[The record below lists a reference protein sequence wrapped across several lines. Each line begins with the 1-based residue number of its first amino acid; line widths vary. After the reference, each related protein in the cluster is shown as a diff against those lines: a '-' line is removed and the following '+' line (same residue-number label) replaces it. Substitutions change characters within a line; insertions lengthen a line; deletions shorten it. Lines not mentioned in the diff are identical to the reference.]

1 MPIKGTRPIG
11 EDVDDAKDAAEHVM
25 IVDLERNDLSRVC
38 RVGSVRWPKLMVQRE
53 LAGVTHLV
61 STVEGR
67 LLPGV
72 GLAEILRATFPGGS
86 ITGAPKIAA
95 IDHIARLEPVG
106 RGAAMGALGT
116 IHANGDFELAL
127 TIRTFAVADGRIHLW
142 VGGGI
147 VWDSEPEAEIEESW
161 VKARPLLAA
170 VGSQGRGLT
179 LLAVAVAG
187 RGLVDPEAAV
197 FRADDEALLR
207 GSVAFETVRTYRG
220 APFLLDRHLRR
231 FNFSIDAL
239 ALPAADGVEE
249 LVELVIGV
257 APPDHVLRL
266 YRTDQQLVAT
276 VAGLPDNLEDLRR
289 RGLALQSVDI
299 GAPAPLLAGAKTT
312 SYGEAFAARRLAER
326 EGADEALL
334 VADGLVLEAATANIW
349 WRSGDELRTPAARPG
364 VLPGVTRE
372 LVLELE
378 AATEGVFPL
387 TDLEQADEAFI
398 TSSIREVM
406 PVVALDGKRVGDGV
420 PGPAAARLQAA
431 LRLRSQG

>member
-1 MPIKGTRPIG
+1 MP
-11 EDVDDAKDAAEHVM
+11 
-25 IVDLERNDLSRVC
+25 
-38 RVGSVRWPKLMVQRE
+38 
-53 LAGVTHLV
+53 
-61 STVEGR
+61 
-67 LLPGV
+67 
-72 GLAEILRATFPGGS
+72 
-86 ITGAPKIAA
+86 
-95 IDHIARLEPVG
+95 
-106 RGAAMGALGT
+106 
-116 IHANGDFELAL
+116 
-127 TIRTFAVADGRIHLW
+127 
-142 VGGGI
+142 
-147 VWDSEPEAEIEESW
+147 
-161 VKARPLLAA
+161 
-170 VGSQGRGLT
+170 
-179 LLAVAVAG
+179 
-187 RGLVDPEAAV
+187 
-197 FRADDEALLR
+197 
-207 GSVAFETVRTYRG
+207 
-220 APFLLDRHLRR
+220 
-231 FNFSIDAL
+231 
-239 ALPAADGVEE
+239 ALPD
-249 LVELVIGV
+249 
-257 APPDHVLRL
+257 D
-266 YRTDQQLVAT
+266 
-276 VAGLPDNLEDLRR
+276 LEDLRR

-349 WRSGDELRTPAARPG
+349 WRRGDELRTPAARPG

>member
-1 MPIKGTRPIG
+1 M
-11 EDVDDAKDAAEHVM
+11 
-25 IVDLERNDLSRVC
+25 
-38 RVGSVRWPKLMVQRE
+38 
-53 LAGVTHLV
+53 
-61 STVEGR
+61 
-67 LLPGV
+67 
-72 GLAEILRATFPGGS
+72 
-86 ITGAPKIAA
+86 
-95 IDHIARLEPVG
+95 
-106 RGAAMGALGT
+106 
-116 IHANGDFELAL
+116 
-127 TIRTFAVADGRIHLW
+127 
-142 VGGGI
+142 
-147 VWDSEPEAEIEESW
+147 
-161 VKARPLLAA
+161 
-170 VGSQGRGLT
+170 T

-187 RGLVDPEAAV
+187 RGLVDPEAPV

-207 GSVAFETVRTYRG
+207 GGVAFETVRSYRG
-220 APFLLDRHLRR
+220 VPFLLDRHIRR
-231 FNFSIDAL
+231 FMFSIDAL

-249 LVELVIGV
+249 LVELVIGA

-266 YRTDQQLVAT
+266 YRTDRQLVAT
-276 VAGLPDNLEDLRR
+276 VAGLPGELEELRQ
-289 RGLALQSVDI
+289 RGVALRSVDI

-349 WRSGDELRTPAARPG
+349 WRRGDELRTPAARPG

-378 AATEGVFPL
+378 PATEGVFPL
-387 TDLEQADEAFI
+387 TDLAEADEAFT

-431 LRLRSQG
+431 LRLRSLG